1 MSTLKIENFGPIKI
15 GDINTNKVTVLIGS
29 QGSGKSTVAKLIASF
44 SEFEKNFIRY
54 SNSDLSFVEIQRK
67 LNKSFEYHRI
77 DEYLNDD
84 TSLIYQNYIRI
95 EYRYGQL
102 LSVGTIGE
110 KYSLP
115 QITYFPAER
124 NFVSSV
130 KRSKEWVSFKL
141 WSQSLQEFKEIFQE
155 AKESLQGSMKL
166 PINNAEIEYNRLN
179 DILYLKGDN
188 FKIPLYNSASGFQ
201 SFVPM
206 YVVADYV
213 AKMVDRENEMDDR
226 ERDYFIKESAKILQ
240 NKDYTQEQKDIL
252 LSTLAGKTNIKRTL
266 NIIEE
271 PEQNLFPASQRK
283 MLNALLEYNNA
294 VADNSM
300 IITTHSPYIVNYLM
314 LAIKAYEIKEKA
326 GDNTNLASQIYT
338 IVPQKALT
346 PLKDVTIYQ
355 LDENGHI
362 KLLSQSDGMPS
373 SDNYLNNQ
381 LGEDNMLFSELMEI
395 EELCQQ

>member
-1 MSTLKIENFGPIKI
+1 MSTLKIENFGPIKLA
-15 GDINTNKVTVLIGS
+15 DIQTNKVTVLIGP

-44 SEFEKNFIRY
+44 SEFEKNDIRY
-54 SNSDLSFVEIQRK
+54 SNSDIRMLEINRRFI
-67 LNKSFEYHRI
+67 KSFEYHRI

-84 TSLIYQNYIRI
+84 TLLIYQNYFRI
-95 EYRYGQL
+95 EYRKGKL
-102 LSVGTIGE
+102 TIGRVGDE
-110 KYSLP
+110 YTLP
-115 QITYFPAER
+115 KITYYPAER
-124 NFVSSV
+124 NFVSSI
-130 KRSKEWVSFKL
+130 KKSKEWVSFKL

-155 AKESLQGSMKL
+155 AKESIQGSMKL

-179 DILYLKGDN
+179 DILFLKGEN

-213 AKMVDRENEMDDR
+213 AKMVDSENEMDDR

-252 LSTLAGKTNIKRTL
+252 LSNLAGKTNIKRTL

-271 PEQNLFPASQRK
+271 PEQNLFPDSQRK

-294 VADNSM
+294 AADNSM

-314 LAIKAYEIKEKA
+314 LAIKASEIEKET
-326 GDNTNLASQIYT
+326 TNQELKSRIYG

-346 PLKDVTIYQ
+346 PLQDVTIYQ
-355 LDENGHI
+355 LSEDGHI
-362 KLLSQSDGMPS
+362 NHLGESYGMPS
-373 SDNYLNNQ
+373 NDNYLNNQ
-381 LGEDNMLFSELMEI
+381 LGEDNMCFSELMEI